1 LSVSFN
7 EDKLGLI
14 TLTYFK
20 KHIRDLIFTSGSRIV
35 FAEDTARFSL
45 SSNYENYRIL
55 DYSQNNE
62 NGAFLDGWEFDYQ
75 TRFWYLPGPLS
86 GLVFNANYTRTNSEV
101 EYPLTF
107 VEQEIIWSPF
117 QVVKYN
123 IDTTYTDRLLDQPN
137 DIINFSFGYDY
148 KGFSGRISMLYNDDI
163 FSSTAFWPELRR
175 STDAY
180 RRWDLSAKQKL
191 PVEGLEL
198 FLNVSN
204 LTETTDVNR
213 FRGETSS
220 GDNLSSEQYYGRT
233 IDFGFRYGF

>member
-1 LSVSFN
+1 MGRSWARSDGGNKAAYRVTMSGCMSIRPWCGVS
-7 EDKLGLI
+7 
-14 TLTYFK
+14 TP
-20 KHIRDLIFTSGSRIV
+20 HS
-35 FAEDTARFSL
+35 
-45 SSNYENYRIL
+45 
-55 DYSQNNE
+55 
-62 NGAFLDGWEFDYQ
+62 AFLDGWEFDYQ

-117 QVVKYN
+117 QVIKYN

-163 FSSTAFWPELRR
+163 FSSTAFWPELRQ

-180 RRWDLSAKQKL
+180 QRWDLSAKQKL

-198 FLNVSN
+198 FLNISN
-204 LTETTDVNR
+204 LTETTDLNR
-213 FRGETSS
+213 FRGKTST
-220 GDNLSSEQYYGRT
+220 GDNLSSEQYYGKT
-233 IDFGFRYGF
+233 VDFGFRYAF